1 MSIAKQ
7 KCIGDPPLTCAK
19 QTLNEMDRGKLA
31 LDRLLA
37 QHLTE
42 FKPLCAQLSNEFDF
56 YTSETNQMLRDL
68 FQLEN
73 SELPLK
79 SCAS

>member
-1 MSIAKQ
+1 MSTAKS
-7 KCIGDPPLTCAK
+7 KCIGEDISRRLIE
-19 QTLNEMDRGKLA
+19 TLKPNETEKLA
-31 LDRLLA
+31 VDRLLA

-42 FKPLCAQLSNEFDF
+42 FKPLCAPLTNESEF